1 MHRRF
6 PKFGMSKNR
15 FNNGVLFEQLNLGK
29 LAYHIEK
36 GNLDT
41 SKQIDMKALLEA
53 GVVSKISH
61 GVKLLAK
68 GVEKFQQ
75 LNTPVNL
82 QISDASKV
90 AIEAVKATGGSLAV
104 EYRTPLILRNHLK
117 PHKFDEH
124 RDLKTPMPP
133 NKQIKKLE
141 RLRTKGLEV
150 NYPDAPWFTE
160 NKEAIQ

>member
-90 AIEAVKATGGSLAV
+90 AIEAVKAAGGNLSV

-124 RDLKTPMPP
+124 KELKTPMPP

-150 NYPDAPWFTE
+150 NYPDAPWFTD
-160 NKEAIQ
+160 NREAI

>member
-36 GNLDT
+36 GNIDT

-61 GVKLLAK
+61 GVKLLGK
-68 GVEKFQQ
+68 GVEKFQ
-75 LNTPVNL
+75 
-82 QISDASKV
+82 
-90 AIEAVKATGGSLAV
+90 
-104 EYRTPLILRNHLK
+104 
-117 PHKFDEH
+117 
-124 RDLKTPMPP
+124 
-133 NKQIKKLE
+133 
-141 RLRTKGLEV
+141 
-150 NYPDAPWFTE
+150 
-160 NKEAIQ
+160 